1 MKAMSE
7 QALHAIK
14 AATDTKALAGG
25 AVSFGGFMV
34 VLTDIMPLLG
44 TAISLIVGLITII
57 YLWKGIQIRNEELQM
72 LRRKNATPSASED
85 NARQNEKL

>member
-1 MKAMSE
+1 MSE

-85 NARQNEKL
+85 NARQNEKQ

>member
-1 MKAMSE
+1 MSE

-72 LRRKNATPSASED
+72 LRRKNAIPSASED
-85 NARQNEKL
+85 NDRQNGKQ

>member
-1 MKAMSE
+1 MSE

-72 LRRKNATPSASED
+72 LRRKNAIPSASED
-85 NARQNEKL
+85 NDRQNEKQ